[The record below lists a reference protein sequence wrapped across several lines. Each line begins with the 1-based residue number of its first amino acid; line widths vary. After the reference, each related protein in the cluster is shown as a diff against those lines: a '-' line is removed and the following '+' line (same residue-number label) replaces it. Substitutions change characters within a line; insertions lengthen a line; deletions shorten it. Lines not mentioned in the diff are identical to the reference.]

1 VSPATTTGLRAW
13 HILWRNLAAMIYDT
27 LLVLPLFMATTMLWV
42 TVYGPRSAEQA
53 TVPNDLQWFSWLLIL
68 LGFFG
73 LFWRKNGQTLGMQA
87 WRIQLVNSSGSTQ
100 ISWYQC
106 LRRIVVALISATCL
120 GAGYWWCLI
129 DRSGRTWHDHAS
141 QTRLVLLPKKATQ

>member
-1 VSPATTTGLRAW
+1 MSRETTTAPRAW
-13 HILWRNLAAMIYDT
+13 HILWRQIVAMIYDT

-42 TVYGPRSAEQA
+42 TIYGPRTEAQA
-53 TVPNDLQWFSWLLIL
+53 TVPNEIQWLSWLCVLV
-68 LGFFG
+68 GFFG

-87 WRIQLVNSSGSTQ
+87 WRIQLIDTSGRLQ

-106 LRRIVVALISATCL
+106 LRRVIFALLSAICL
-120 GAGYWWCLI
+120 GAGYWWCLF

-141 QTRLVLLPKKATQ
+141 QTRLVLLPKKTK